1 LFPDVEYQK
10 LSPDLVVT
18 AVINSL
24 KALHP
29 DVIFSPAPAFSE
41 GAGAFH
47 YKIQHQ
53 VKLILMDDA
62 WELTDGRGW
71 LTKFVKTLFYG
82 YSDGVFCPRLCMVI
96 IFQIE
101 HTL

>member
-24 KALHP
+24 KALQP

-82 YSDGVFCPRLCMVI
+82 YSDGVFLPAPLHGDY
-96 IFQIE
+96 FQN
-101 HTL
+101 